1 MDSKDERSS
10 RSIDPGLRRKISI
23 SDDGAPDSVYVDG
36 DLTGKGGSRR
46 KVVIIDEDERSM
58 PAANPAPRRSMDGR
72 VRARR
77 AAVRR
82 ALGRRRLVRPL
93 GALAALVLGIAVL
106 AVLGS
111 SWFGVRSADVR
122 VSGNVYTNPVQ
133 LNAIIDEVLGTPIV
147 LVDTDAIEEQIDAI
161 GLAGLL
167 SAPIGHSRWSSI
179 SESVNQSCL
188 FPDPM
193 ASSVCL
199 TQTVA
204 CSMSLMGGHLNI
216 CSLPQ
221 MTPQTSE

>member
-1 MDSKDERSS
+1 M
-10 RSIDPGLRRKISI
+10 
-23 SDDGAPDSVYVDG
+23 
-36 DLTGKGGSRR
+36 
-46 KVVIIDEDERSM
+46 VIIDEDERGM

-77 AAVRR
+77 AACAERLAGDDSFAAIG
-82 ALGRRRLVRPL
+82 ALGV
-93 GALAALVLGIAVL
+93 LVLGIAVL

-133 LNAIIDEVLGTPIV
+133 LNAIIDEVLGTPVV

-161 GLAGLL
+161 AWVAGLL
-167 SAPIGHSRWSSI
+167 SALIGHLGWSSI
-179 SESVNQSCL
+179 FESASLCCL

-193 ASSVCL
+193 ASSAYL
-199 TQTVA
+199 TQTVV